1 MVKVV
6 RDLGATCGSKFVE
19 TWKPSF
25 REMRQKNVPVSGK
38 EILKIGKKY
47 PSPKATVF
55 YREIAAVAEIE
66 IGKSK

>member
-1 MVKVV
+1 
-6 RDLGATCGSKFVE
+6 
-19 TWKPSF
+19 
-25 REMRQKNVPVSGK
+25 MRQKNVPVSGK